1 MNAHAKV
8 VAAEPAE
15 AAGTALVLQVQEN
28 PALVLLDHQKFDD
41 FYEAIRRETAA
52 HVPDVSTAKGRE
64 AIKSLAYKVTRTKTA
79 LDDAG
84 KKLTEDARARI
95 NKVDAAR
102 RNIREKLDSL
112 RDEVRRP
119 LTEWEVAEEAR
130 LEKVATTLADLKA
143 SAVVL
148 LDDTAQS
155 VEQRLA
161 ALQALVIDEATF
173 QDAHEAAV
181 AQLEAARMVLV
192 AAVERLSREERE
204 RAELERLRAEAA
216 ARAEAERLEAEQK
229 ARQEAEARARADA
242 EAAAVRAKAEAEE
255 RAAREEAE
263 QKARVAAAAKAAEE
277 AARQEAERKS
287 QAEREAAERAHAEA
301 LAAERQRADEAEA
314 ARKAEADRIAA
325 EEARREAAA
334 TAEAAAQAKREQDRA
349 HRSKIMGAA
358 KEAIME
364 HGEVA
369 EDVAK
374 KIVLAIAANSVP
386 NVSIRW

>member
-173 QDAHEAAV
+173 QDAHEAA
-181 AQLEAARMVLV
+181 
-192 AAVERLSREERE
+192 
-204 RAELERLRAEAA
+204 
-216 ARAEAERLEAEQK
+216 
-229 ARQEAEARARADA
+229 
-242 EAAAVRAKAEAEE
+242 
-255 RAAREEAE
+255 
-263 QKARVAAAAKAAEE
+263 
-277 AARQEAERKS
+277 
-287 QAEREAAERAHAEA
+287 
-301 LAAERQRADEAEA
+301 
-314 ARKAEADRIAA
+314 
-325 EEARREAAA
+325 
-334 TAEAAAQAKREQDRA
+334 AQAKREQDRA